1 MSNLAKPL
9 GYHVTCRLV
18 DSRVIAPE
26 PEMRRVLSR
35 IVLDQGRAYGLL
47 SHNTVDTH
55 LHMQPTCDRKAAGEL
70 TRRVEIQAKI
80 KLGLDVG
87 FGQPNYEPIRDQRH
101 LRNTFDYVLGQS
113 PHHGLDWDPFFEASN
128 LPDLLG
134 LRVIGAYTANNV
146 RRMLPRIRRENLL
159 ACLQVPELEPADGPP
174 TLLVEATLA
183 AAGLGTL
190 RGKNAET
197 LEAKRALVQAAGPA
211 TPTAVL
217 ADLLELSP
225 RGVNLLRQG
234 LRQRPADER
243 LVMAIRLQLGLR
255 RLRAAATEG
264 PFGETP
270 QLRVAGGR
278 K

>member
-1 MSNLAKPL
+1 MSKPL
-9 GYHVTCRLV
+9 GFHVICRLL
-18 DSRVIAPE
+18 DSRIAAPTPE
-26 PEMRRVLSR
+26 TRRVLSR
-35 IVLDQGRAYGLL
+35 IVLSQGKEHALL
-47 SHNTVDTH
+47 AHNTVDTH
-55 LHMQPTCDRKAAGEL
+55 LHMLPVCDRRAAGEL
-70 TRRVEIQAKI
+70 TRRVEIQAKL
-80 KLGLDVG
+80 KLRLDVG
-87 FGQPNYEPIRDQRH
+87 FATPRFEPIRGQWH
-101 LRNTFDYVLGQS
+101 LANTFDYILGQH

-146 RRMLPRIRRENLL
+146 RRLLPRIHREHLL
-159 ACLQVPELEPADGPP
+159 AWLQVAELEPADGPP
-174 TLLVEATLA
+174 TELVQATLA

-197 LEAKRALVQAAGPA
+197 LAAKRALVQVAGPA
-211 TPTAVL
+211 TATKVL
-217 ADLLELSP
+217 SDLLGLSS
-225 RGVNLLRQG
+225 RGINLLREG

-255 RLRAAATEG
+255 RIRAAASEG

-270 QLRVAGGR
+270 RLWAAGGR